1 METWELL
8 KEKVEEDDKSM
19 VVGKKPKVRRNPR
32 NCGWNLKVILLLY
45 LTDLSKTAIYVTSQ
59 WPKTGKIDSFSETYL
74 YIYVL
79 KIFT

>member
-19 VVGKKPKVRRNPR
+19 VVGKKPQELWVKSKSFSV
-32 NCGWNLKVILLLY
+32 V
-45 LTDLSKTAIYVTSQ
+45 LTDLSKTDLTS
-59 WPKTGKIDSFSETYL
+59 PILRNITMTKIGKIDSFSETYL